1 MGWDSEREIKAYYG
15 KYKKGGLFGKQCS
28 IDLLLYSSR
37 IEGNAFE
44 YYQGELSD
52 DSYPFEISYE
62 SIQKMY
68 VGRFKSDVN
77 LTIEYRRNSV
87 VQGALATIMLMGIE
101 EPHKWL
107 QIIETTR
114 EEYFK
119 ELDKK
124 RKIES
129 EKKERERQLNIQEE
143 ENASRF
149 YQKCYEFHIKETI
162 PVFSL
167 FTDKNRMAA
176 IYIDEDKG
184 LNFLRIDGYTQEE
197 DKGLITYDKIH
208 YFEKAG
214 NIHYTTDIHG
224 DYSCYGGSIAG
235 GDFSKFAAIGG
246 GLLFG
251 LMGMAAGA
259 ALTYQ
264 PMEQKPV
271 EANFAINSDVRM
283 IDDRNVILN
292 FYSDSKE
299 QYIDIELPYNVYNFL
314 LTYLPEKKYGIVD
327 ELEKRTA
334 VHQSAK
340 LIEGGDLLSTPAS
353 QTARKIEAENEDND
367 IIFAQKVKKLK
378 MLKEAELISKE
389 EFDAKRKELLDMI

>member
-1 MGWDSEREIKAYYG
+1 
-15 KYKKGGLFGKQCS
+15 
-28 IDLLLYSSR
+28 
-37 IEGNAFE
+37 
-44 YYQGELSD
+44 
-52 DSYPFEISYE
+52 
-62 SIQKMY
+62 
-68 VGRFKSDVN
+68 
-77 LTIEYRRNSV
+77 
-87 VQGALATIMLMGIE
+87 
-101 EPHKWL
+101 
-107 QIIETTR
+107 
-114 EEYFK
+114 
-119 ELDKK
+119 
-124 RKIES
+124 
-129 EKKERERQLNIQEE
+129 
-143 ENASRF
+143 
-149 YQKCYEFHIKETI
+149 
-162 PVFSL
+162 
-167 FTDKNRMAA
+167 
-176 IYIDEDKG
+176 
-184 LNFLRIDGYTQEE
+184 
-197 DKGLITYDKIH
+197 
-208 YFEKAG
+208 
-214 NIHYTTDIHG
+214 
-224 DYSCYGGSIAG
+224 
-235 GDFSKFAAIGG
+235 
-246 GLLFG
+246 
-251 LMGMAAGA
+251 MGMAAGA